1 MGYGYARGL
10 VDAGMATDAAI
21 GLHLVQ
27 NCYPPMIGFKDAA
40 IAAVEFCNQG
50 DPEGKV
56 AMPEG
61 VSHRVYGD
69 IVPAHVLV
77 DALKLE
83 AFLDDII

>member
-10 VDAGMATDAAI
+10 VDAGLDTDAAI

-40 IAAVEFCNQG
+40 IASVVACNQG
-50 DPEGKV
+50 DPERLV

-61 VSHRVYGD
+61 VSHRVYGKT
-69 IVPAHVLV
+69 IPAHVLV
-77 DALKLE
+77 DTLKLE
-83 AFLDDII
+83 AFLEDIV